1 MEKYEM
7 AEKLQQ
13 MLDDAEM
20 AQEMKDHPDH
30 IGRYGITRDG

>member
-13 MLDDAEM
+13 MLDDAET